1 MTVSTLQSGP
11 PGSGGTGE
19 GRAPKQPLWRL
30 SPTRVPWALL
40 PLGRRGGDQLP
51 RLPGTGRFLRTL
63 DFQGEVGVPGATG
76 LVVSL
81 RGPLRCPV
89 SSGGSPFLSTVGWGH
104 LPCAFLCAGVM
115 GPSCPLQVLG
125 APSPRGRQPS
135 ADGLWTLCSSLS
147 VTTSS
152 SGPRCSGICEGCWG
166 DSEPLGDTRQV

>member
-1 MTVSTLQSGP
+1 MILAVTRLIPPSPVQPCLAWGSPPSAPCPPPSQMGSSG
-11 PGSGGTGE
+11 
-19 GRAPKQPLWRL
+19 L
-30 SPTRVPWALL
+30 
-40 PLGRRGGDQLP
+40 
-51 RLPGTGRFLRTL
+51 
-63 DFQGEVGVPGATG
+63 
-76 LVVSL
+76 VSL